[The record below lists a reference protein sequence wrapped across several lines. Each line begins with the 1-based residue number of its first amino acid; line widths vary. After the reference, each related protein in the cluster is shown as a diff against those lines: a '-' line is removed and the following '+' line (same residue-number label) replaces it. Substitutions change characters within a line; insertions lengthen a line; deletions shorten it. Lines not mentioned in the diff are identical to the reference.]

1 MSLGQKVYNF
11 IENIMRTIVTW
22 FENKTNKQLPEEKF
36 QVLMQ
41 FIRFGIVGVS
51 NTLISYLIYTGGL
64 IALRRVEL
72 FPRWDY
78 VLAQVMSFI
87 LSVLWSFYW
96 NNKKVFVKQE
106 NEERS
111 TIKALLKT
119 YVSYSFTGLFLSSML
134 LVLWIEYLGMS
145 EFIAPLLNLIITV
158 PLNFIINKFW
168 AFKTKKK

>member
-1 MSLGQKVYNF
+1 MTLGQKAYNL
-11 IENIMRTIVTW
+11 IENILRAIVSW
-22 FENKTNKQLPEEKF
+22 FEHKTNKQLSEEKF
-36 QVLMQ
+36 DILMQ
-41 FIRFGIVGVS
+41 FVRFGIVGVS

-64 IALRRVEL
+64 VALRRLEL
-72 FPRWDY
+72 FPDWDY

-106 NEERS
+106 NEERN

-119 YVSYSFTGLFLSSML
+119 YVSYSFTGLFLSSIL

-145 EFIAPLLNLIITV
+145 EYVAPLLNLIITV
-158 PLNFIINKFW
+158 PVNFIINKFW

>member
-1 MSLGQKVYNF
+1 MSLGQKVYNL
-11 IENIMRTIVTW
+11 IENIIRAIVVW
-22 FENKTNKQLPEEKF
+22 FENKTNKQLSEEKF
-36 QVLMQ
+36 NLLMQ
-41 FIRFGIVGVS
+41 FVRFGIVGVS
-51 NTLISYLIYTGGL
+51 NTIISYLLYTGGL
-64 IALRRVEL
+64 IGLRRMGL
-72 FPRWDY
+72 FPQWDY
-78 VLAQVMSFI
+78 VLAQVIAFL

-96 NNKKVFVKQE
+96 NSKKVFVKQE

-119 YVSYSFTGLFLSSML
+119 YVSYSFTGLFLSSFL

-168 AFKTKKK
+168 TFKSKEN